1 MQIRFHTST
10 YRQLEDVERHR
21 IHQYVAG
28 DGEPDRRRRRIDQ
41 SSVRTMKAECDRFDL
56 ATDDSLESDDEE
68 VEEAAK
74 RSSDVVLGLCIDSGA
89 SSTKFS
95 TMSILGTMISQR
107 RNVILCLENVRD
119 IARQL
124 TKSSGAQPVLIPK
137 SQGPDTS
144 SGQNDDN
151 DSELPRTLFFTVIER
166 DVICNNVIYPREYV

>member
-1 MQIRFHTST
+1 
-10 YRQLEDVERHR
+10 
-21 IHQYVAG
+21 
-28 DGEPDRRRRRIDQ
+28 
-41 SSVRTMKAECDRFDL
+41 MKAECDRFDL

-74 RSSDVVLGLCIDSGA
+74 RSSDVVLGLSIDSGA

-151 DSELPRTLFFTVIER
+151 DSELPRTLLFTVIER